1 MEKSICGKYISV
13 KVHFLLR
20 STSGSLWNTLP
31 RIPCPAGRPELWGK
45 GWRSCLDPVLVSRAR
60 TPSAVLRRAKSAPAG
75 KHMNVSVLHSSFST
89 IGETYEKFI
98 IFIPLLSIHYL
109 VELFELEGNEDYF
122 YFIFI
127 LCLFKHNTV
136 SSFNNSPSILRKT
149 LRCFYCGSFD
159 HQRLNYFKFNLYC
172 PHWMFAQISWLAAM
186 C

>member
-1 MEKSICGKYISV
+1 MENIFLSKSTFC
-13 KVHFLLR
+13 
-20 STSGSLWNTLP
+20 
-31 RIPCPAGRPELWGK
+31 WGQH
-45 GWRSCLDPVLVSRAR
+45 LDHSETHCQESRAQQVAQSCEVR
-60 TPSAVLRRAKSAPAG
+60 DGEVVWIQSSSPEPEHHQPCYVEQNQHLQGNTWMCLYFTQ
-75 KHMNVSVLHSSFST
+75 VSP